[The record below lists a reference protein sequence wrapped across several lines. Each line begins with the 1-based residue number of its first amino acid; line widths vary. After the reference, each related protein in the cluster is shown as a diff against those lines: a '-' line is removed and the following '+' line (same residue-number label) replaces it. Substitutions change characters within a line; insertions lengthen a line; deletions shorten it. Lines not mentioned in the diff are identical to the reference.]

1 MWKSGMWLCF
11 LTVRTVRRGAV
22 YWQYAPPSVVLFI
35 GNTHHQLSAASGV
48 SSLVSSLFNI
58 SLKCYSSLS
67 EGIRKQSGEV
77 SP

>member
-1 MWKSGMWLCF
+1 MWESGVGPCL
-11 LTVRTVRRGAV
+11 LAVRTVRRGAV
-22 YWQYAPPSVVLFI
+22 LI
-35 GNTHHQLSAASGV
+35 GNTHRQLSSASQA

-77 SP
+77 SH